1 MRRQPPALYACA
13 ALCAA
18 LALWGAPAPARDG
31 GKTAGAGLAPPTAAA
46 SETANG
52 DARDCAPTER
62 AGGKVIDIYWTHGP
76 DHGRI
81 TSGEVDHYVDLNL
94 VVRTRGYLEG
104 DCVEATV
111 QAADGG
117 DIVEGRKTL
126 LLHGR
131 VDKAGVA
138 YFKEPLRR
146 YTLILSDSDK
156 DAPEQDAPGSRP
168 AP

>member
-1 MRRQPPALYACA
+1 MARR
-13 ALCAA
+13 
-18 LALWGAPAPARDG
+18 PARDG
-31 GKTAGAGLAPPTAAA
+31 GRRQRRPGTATAAA

-138 YFKEPLRR
+138 YFRNR
-146 YTLILSDSDK
+146 CGAT
-156 DAPEQDAPGSRP
+156 R
-168 AP
+168 

>member
-18 LALWGAPAPARDG
+18 LALWGAPAAARDG

-46 SETANG
+46 SETAN
-52 DARDCAPTER
+52 DCAPTKR
-62 AGGKVIDIYWTHGP
+62 AGGKVIDIYWTRGP

-81 TSGEVDHYVDLNL
+81 TGGEVDHYVDLNL
-94 VVRTRGYLEG
+94 VVRTRGYFEG

-111 QAADGG
+111 QATDGG

-126 LLHGR
+126 TLHGR

-146 YTLILSDSDK
+146 YTLILSDGDK

>member
-1 MRRQPPALYACA
+1 M
-13 ALCAA
+13 
-18 LALWGAPAPARDG
+18 
-31 GKTAGAGLAPPTAAA
+31 
-46 SETANG
+46 
-52 DARDCAPTER
+52 
-62 AGGKVIDIYWTHGP
+62 
-76 DHGRI
+76 
-81 TSGEVDHYVDLNL
+81 
-94 VVRTRGYLEG
+94 VRTRGYLEG

>member
-1 MRRQPPALYACA
+1 M
-13 ALCAA
+13 
-18 LALWGAPAPARDG
+18 
-31 GKTAGAGLAPPTAAA
+31 
-46 SETANG
+46 
-52 DARDCAPTER
+52 
-62 AGGKVIDIYWTHGP
+62 
-76 DHGRI
+76 
-81 TSGEVDHYVDLNL
+81 
-94 VVRTRGYLEG
+94 VRTRGYLEG

-168 AP
+168 APDATAAWKAAARRPQGTRSGLCLIMPSNTRSRSGSRLAPASRCRISMICACVRAG